1 VVLLKKGMLLAALC
15 FLIILSSSAFAA
27 VDFTATTSQATVDT
41 FACEQKTIPVAVTNT
56 GDITASYAVF
66 FDGDAKKWVSPVET
80 FTLVPGASKEIE
92 LALDIPCRAFG
103 DYSLGTIIATAD
115 VEKELV
121 QNISVSKAINI
132 GLSPVIWKQSIN
144 PCETAQ
150 FEIELANLGTFT
162 EQYSLAISSP
172 LKNTTLD
179 NSAVELAAGQNKTI
193 AVKATPENCLQHG
206 NYTLTLSAETNK
218 TGLFAEIDLS
228 LEINSAGIAELTGP
242 DKLEID
248 YSGGN
253 ATFELANKGDA
264 KIDYVL
270 SVEPVESNASF
281 ADLEAR
287 IVTIKAGEKANF
299 EVLFNPDNET
309 IAGIYNFNLT
319 ATTDSGRE
327 YSKNF
332 AVELSKP
339 AAPSQWKSKIISV
352 LAPVGHFFS
361 TIFGF
366 VKHNLKY
373 FGFGLLAI
381 IVLAA
386 LIWLFVKF
394 YKKVGRKKR
403 GETEKRQK
411 SRKSRYLFITIGVIL
426 AIVALLFA
434 FVNSPQGYTKGIPD
448 QVWNENLAHKLD
460 LNKYFKDPDK
470 DALEFAYTELEHIN
484 VEIKDGIATLTPESG
499 WTGTETVVFTADD
512 GNGGIVD
519 SNEFKLSVLPSLQI
533 LPASVQA
540 YLGAK
545 SGYFIGGLIV
555 LILVLVYLG
564 LERFVFR

>member
-1 VVLLKKGMLLAALC
+1 MLLAALC

-80 FTLVPGASKEIE
+80 FTLVPGTSKEIE

-132 GLSPVIWKQSIN
+132 GLSPVIWEQSID

-150 FEIELANLGTFT
+150 FEIELANLGTFA
-162 EQYSLAISSP
+162 EQYSLAVSSP

-193 AVKATPENCLQHG
+193 VVKATPENCLQHG

-242 DKLEID
+242 DKLEIGH
-248 YSGGN
+248 SGGN
-253 ATFELANKGDA
+253 ATFTLANDGDA
-264 KIDYVL
+264 KTDYAL
-270 SVEPVESNASF
+270 SIEPVGGNASF
-281 ADLEAR
+281 AELEAR

-319 ATTDSGRE
+319 VTTDSGRE

-332 AVELSKP
+332 SVELSKP
-339 AAPSQWKSKIISV
+339 SAPSQWKSKIMSV

-361 TIFGF
+361 SIFGF
-366 VKHNLKY
+366 IKHNLKY

-394 YKKVGRKKR
+394 YKKAGRKKR

-426 AIVALLFA
+426 AVVALLFA

-470 DALEFAYTELEHIN
+470 DALEFAYTELEHIT
-484 VEIKDGIATLTPESG
+484 VELKDGIATLTPESG

-519 SNEFKLSVLPSLQI
+519 SNEFKLTVLPSLQI

-540 YLGAK
+540 YLGIY
-545 SGYFIGGLIV
+545 SGYLIGGLIV
-555 LILVLVYLG
+555 LILVLVYFG
-564 LERFVFR
+564 LERYVFK

>member
-1 VVLLKKGMLLAALC
+1 MLLAALC

-132 GLSPVIWKQSIN
+132 GLSPVVWKQSIN

-162 EQYSLAISSP
+162 EQYSLAVSSP

-179 NSAVELAAGQNKTI
+179 NSAVELVAGQNKTI

-242 DKLEID
+242 DKLDIG

-264 KIDYVL
+264 KTDYVL

-281 ADLEAR
+281 AELEAR

-309 IAGIYNFNLT
+309 IAGTYNFNLT

-339 AAPSQWKSKIISV
+339 AAPSMWKSKIMSV

-403 GETEKRQK
+403 GEPEKRQK
-411 SRKSRYLFITIGVIL
+411 ARKSRYLFITIGVIL